1 MSTQATKTSWSQ
13 CHKRLLC
20 LILVAV
26 LILPLVGCSSHEDYY
41 EKGGEYFYT
50 STNEKVTNVTL
61 DVIALAHYKEV
72 FSSCNERD
80 RRDVLSRYLQHH
92 VNLSDIRK
100 ENMTADMTEERI
112 DTAAEMICNYGIDWN
127 SDALGVLKSSV
138 SDCSSV
144 LPLVELYANVK
155 DFGADN
161 ALQDYVETFS
171 KVTDIA
177 GTVFDIAHT
186 TSLIME
192 MSTKD
197 ISNPEEYCAQV
208 ISVFQS
214 LVNYIPIFGEAY
226 AETIGVVGDGLQ
238 ILIKKTQENEKTL
251 LAYEE
256 ELNGKSTIFS
266 KLSDAITWELI
277 AHPSNWTENSL
288 KQFDAPT
295 LEDIYRHSYEFP
307 NMSNIELQLIKEY
320 MIKRL
325 SFGLDTGYWHGFA
338 LKPVGESNTNYY
350 DCTRFKLD
358 ILQRDQSTIRG
369 TLTVSYRGMQLSRAD
384 FEAKR
389 EGKTVSKRTEYSVTF
404 ASEINTGIAKITT
417 TTITYDEKTNCY
429 ILNDFGN
436 ATLQHCDAAS
446 TNIYAANE
454 TYKHLSKYT
463 LQISQLSAAQVNGT
477 LIVTDDNGN
486 VEFSS
491 AFHGQGWKHE
501 ENGKVCIY
509 YEAFLENPIYSEKLS
524 ETGTEKEISEEAI
537 VLRYYPDENIY
548 ETYFQICTGKYT
560 YRNELLDGKII
571 WKAESP
577 ETTVPET
584 TIPETTV
591 PETTIPETTAP
602 EAFIGKTGSWYGYG
616 TTSTS
621 SRDDIRFDLEVTSI
635 DESQIQGILT
645 RSKLYNIAH
654 QTAFTGTGKKT
665 DNQIEYTIR
674 FETPT
679 VLGTIPAYEHK
690 EIVMVYDIPNN
701 SFWMDDFYSV
711 TMVHGS
717 KRNDVPLI
725 EDETWSGYGRDIIEY
740 SHFDDHLFVLHVDR
754 MSEAEIYGTLTVYHK
769 DAVDH
774 AFEFS
779 GRGYLGG
786 DGHYHY
792 EIRLDASRANEKDAQ
807 YHNKAFLLNYNC
819 SKRIFDM
826 GEPSKVLMYSK
837 N

>member
-1 MSTQATKTSWSQ
+1 MSTQTTKTSWSQ
-13 CHKRLLC
+13 YPKRLLC
-20 LILVAV
+20 LMLVAA

-50 STNEKVTNVTL
+50 SNNEKVTNVTL
-61 DVIALAHYKEV
+61 DVIALAHYEEV
-72 FSSCNERD
+72 FSACNEKD

-112 DTAAEMICNYGIDWN
+112 DAAAEMICNYGIDWN

-155 DFGADN
+155 DLGADN

-177 GTVFDIAHT
+177 GTVLDIAHT

-208 ISVFQS
+208 IFVFQS

-238 ILIKKTQENEKTL
+238 LLIKKTKENEKTL

-256 ELNGKSTIFS
+256 ELNGKTTIFS
-266 KLSDAITWELI
+266 TLSDEINWELI
-277 AHPSNWTENSL
+277 AHPSDWDDVDGGVDHARL
-288 KQFDAPT
+288 RQFNAPT
-295 LEDIYRHSYEFP
+295 LEDISRHSYKFP
-307 NMSNIELQLIKEY
+307 NMSEIELQLIKEY
-320 MIKRL
+320 IIERL
-325 SFGLDTGYWHGFA
+325 SIGLDTGYWHGFA
-338 LKPVGESNTNYY
+338 LKPVGENDTNYY

-369 TLTVSYRGMQLSRAD
+369 TLTVSYRGMQLARAD

-404 ASEINTGIAKITT
+404 TAEINTGIAKITT

-436 ATLQHCDAAS
+436 AILQHCDAAS

-463 LQISQLSAAQVNGT
+463 LQISQLSAAQVIGT

-548 ETYFQICTGKYT
+548 ETCFQICTGKYT

-577 ETTVPET
+577 ETT
-584 TIPETTV
+584 IPETA
-591 PETTIPETTAP
+591 AP

-616 TTSTS
+616 TTSMANSGGT
-621 SRDDIRFDLEVTSI
+621 RFDLEVTSI

-654 QTAFTGTGKKT
+654 QTEFTGMGEKT
-665 DNQIEYTIR
+665 NNQIVYTIH

-679 VLGTIPAYEHK
+679 TLGSGVTFDYQDIVLI
-690 EIVMVYDIPNN
+690 YDIASD

-711 TMVHGS
+711 TMQNTSS
-717 KRNDVPLI
+717 KNNEVI
-725 EDETWSGYGRDIIEY
+725 FANKKWIGYGDDNFYNALRK
-740 SHFDDHLFVLHVDR
+740 HDHLFQLEIAS
-754 MSEAEIYGTLTVYHK
+754 MSESTISGQLTVSYNGS
-769 DAVDH
+769 VDH
-774 AFEFS
+774 SSAFT
-779 GRGYLGG
+779 GRGYRVDDML
-786 DGHYHY
+786 YY
-792 EIRLDASRANEKDAQ
+792 EVQLKTPRIQMNIIEISVKTFWLVYDSTADHFEISGMYEAWMLPEK
-807 YHNKAFLLNYNC
+807 
-819 SKRIFDM
+819 
-826 GEPSKVLMYSK
+826 
-837 N
+837 

>member
-1 MSTQATKTSWSQ
+1 MSTQTAKTLWSQ
-13 CHKRLLC
+13 CPKRLLC
-20 LILVAV
+20 LILVAA

-50 STNEKVTNVTL
+50 SNNEKVTNVTL

-127 SDALGVLKSSV
+127 SDALEVLKFSV

-155 DFGADN
+155 DFGADTE
-161 ALQDYVETFS
+161 LQDYVETFS

-177 GTVFDIAHT
+177 GTVLDIAHT

-214 LVNYIPIFGEAY
+214 LVNYIPVFGEAY

-238 ILIKKTQENEKTL
+238 ILIKKTQQDKKTL

-256 ELNGKSTIFS
+256 ELKGKTTIFS
-266 KLSDAITWELI
+266 TLSDEIDWELI
-277 AHPSNWTENSL
+277 AHPSDWDNEVDNVDHAPL
-288 KQFDAPT
+288 RNFNAPT
-295 LEDIYRHSYEFP
+295 LEDISRHSYKFP
-307 NMSNIELQLIKEY
+307 NMSDIELQLIKEY
-320 MIKRL
+320 IIERL
-325 SFGLDTGYWHGFA
+325 SIGLDTGFWHGFA
-338 LKPVGESNTNYY
+338 LKSVGESDTNYY

-584 TIPETTV
+584 TA
-591 PETTIPETTAP
+591 PETTAP
-602 EAFIGKTGSWYGYG
+602 DAVVIKTGTWYGYG
-616 TTSTS
+616 TTSMANSGGT
-621 SRDDIRFDLEVTSI
+621 RFDLEVTSI

-654 QTAFTGTGKKT
+654 QTTFTGTGKKT
-665 DNQIEYTIR
+665 NNQIAYTIH

-679 VLGTIPAYEHK
+679 TLGSGVTFDYQDIVLI
-690 EIVMVYDIPNN
+690 YDIASD

-711 TMVHGS
+711 TMQNTSS
-717 KRNDVPLI
+717 KNNEVI
-725 EDETWSGYGRDIIEY
+725 FANKKWIGYGDDNFYNALRK
-740 SHFDDHLFVLHVDR
+740 HDHLFQLEIAS
-754 MSEAEIYGTLTVYHK
+754 MSESTISGQLTVSYNGS
-769 DAVDH
+769 VDH
-774 AFEFS
+774 SSAFT
-779 GRGYLGG
+779 GRGYRVDDML
-786 DGHYHY
+786 YY
-792 EIRLDASRANEKDAQ
+792 EVELKTPRIQMNIIEISVKTFWLVYDSTADHFEISGMYEAWMLPEK
-807 YHNKAFLLNYNC
+807 
-819 SKRIFDM
+819 
-826 GEPSKVLMYSK
+826 
-837 N
+837 